1 MAYATSADLSAR
13 FDERVLKDLASDTGT
28 AVSDLSAD
36 DNVTAALSD
45 ASGLINTAIAS
56 PSSHYTATQLEA
68 MTGDDL
74 AYLKRIVCSLAM
86 AYLLGRRPE
95 KYGDDYKSITEH
107 AMEVVDQLRRG
118 LFVFNIS
125 DAKDAGLPSVD
136 GLTVTQYQDLNLIPE
151 RVRNFYPIRQLP
163 VGRGNIS

>member
-1 MAYATSADLSAR
+1 MAYATSADLAAR

-45 ASGLINTAIAS
+45 ASGLINTAIAAPAS
-56 PSSHYTATQLEA
+56 AYTTAQLSA
-68 MTGDDL
+68 LTGDDL
-74 AYLKRIVCSLAM
+74 GYLKRIVCSLAM

-95 KYGDDYKSITEH
+95 KYGDDYKQITEH

-118 LFVFNIS
+118 NFIFNTS
-125 DAKDAGLPSVD
+125 DAKEAGLPTID
-136 GLTVTQYQDLNLIPE
+136 GLTVTQYQDLNLLPE